1 MRYFC
6 FIFLLFGALNG
17 LAQQEIRGRVT
28 DEQDLPLSGATVTL
42 KQEPDA
48 KMLTYAI
55 ADSAG
60 KFRFKS
66 VKPGNYRLE
75 VAFMTYKS
83 QIRVLTVG
91 TGPLEAQNFKLLP
104 ETQQLQE
111 VSIKGRK
118 QAISVS
124 AGKTTMN
131 VEQSSLAQSQSAYDL
146 LKSLPGVNVNKDGE
160 IRIKGKSGVT
170 VMINGEPAEMGA
182 SQLKSLLKGTPG
194 TTLQSIEVMNNPPSS
209 MDASGTGGV
218 INLVF
223 KKKVKK
229 GFNGT
234 WSSNV
239 SKGRY
244 YNTDQSLNVTYGT
257 EKWDMNVL
265 YAYDFEHS
273 QNRDSMFRAQL
284 TGDANPGE
292 SAGKH
297 FYMTQLQLNRE
308 KSKSHMVKL
317 GLDHHFNAKNTLGLN
332 LSFNDLRNPTHGRTI
347 SRFGTGTVE
356 DSLLNQRNEL
366 NSTLRNWDYGLKF
379 KHKFNE
385 LKSLTASAQFSNL
398 KSDGMEDFTVIKSR
412 SSVNLLQDLRYRNSY
427 PSKINRKIF
436 KMDYVEDLKKGDQK
450 FGKFEAGLKSS
461 NTSLSNSQFGE
472 NWKAGDWKIDQSRIH
487 NFRYREAI
495 QAAYGAMELN
505 LEPWTV
511 NVGLRGEYTQV
522 KGEAGTES
530 GKIRQNYF
538 SLFPNAL
545 VGYKAGDQYSVSLSY
560 NRRIERPDYD
570 QLNPS
575 VRYLDLYT
583 TQQGNPKL
591 KAQLSNN
598 IELNQQFFS
607 FIDVSFGYSS
617 IKNPIY
623 SAFVTT
629 PGANSSYT
637 NINTGHQQQW
647 QASVAFPI
655 PGIDWWENYQSF
667 YFYTSQFNANL
678 DNVLLKEKAN
688 SFGLLSYNSFK
699 LPASFNLELTAWY
712 QSGGLFSNF
721 RYKPMS
727 EVTAGLNKKLLDDRL
742 TLGLAVADAFYGGV
756 FKAAV
761 LSDRTQSFK
770 IDSRTDSRQVKFS
783 ISWNFGKKQK
793 TEKSS
798 AEPADDDRLPS
809 GKGKPMLK
817 PVKP

>member
-6 FIFLLFGALNG
+6 IIFLLLGALTSF
-17 LAQQEIRGRVT
+17 AQQEIRGKVT
-28 DEQDLPLSGATVTL
+28 DERGLPLSGATVTI
-42 KQEPDA
+42 KQEPDL

-60 KFRFKS
+60 KFRFKPFKS
-66 VKPGNYRLE
+66 GNYRLE
-75 VAFMTYKS
+75 VAFMTYKT

-91 TGPLEAQNFKLLP
+91 NDPLEAQNFKLLP

-209 MDASGTGGV
+209 IDASGTGGV
-218 INLVF
+218 INLIF

-244 YNTDQSLNVTYGT
+244 YKTDQSLNMTYGT
-257 EKWDMNVL
+257 EKWDMSIL
-265 YAYDFEHS
+265 YAYDFEHN

-284 TGDANPGE
+284 TGAANPDGL
-292 SAGKH
+292 ANKP
-297 FYMTQLQLNRE
+297 FYMSQLQLNQE

-317 GLDHHFNAKNTLGLN
+317 GLDRHFNEKNTLGLN

-347 SRFGTGTVE
+347 SRFGTGTVQ
-356 DSLLNQRNEL
+356 DSLLNQRNEI

-398 KSDGMEDFTVIKSR
+398 KSDGMEDFT
-412 SSVNLLQDLRYRNSY
+412 LQDRRYRNSY

-436 KMDYVEDLKKGDQK
+436 KLDYAEELRKGDQK

-461 NTSLSNSQFGE
+461 NTDLRNAQSGE
-472 NWKAGDWKIDQSRIH
+472 NWKAGDWVTDQLRLQD
-487 NFRYREAI
+487 FRYREAI
-495 QAAYGAMELN
+495 QAAYGAMELS

-511 NVGLRGEYTQV
+511 SAGLRGEYTQV
-522 KGEAGTES
+522 KGEAGTEY
-530 GKIRQNYF
+530 GKIRQNYL

-545 VGYKAGDQYSVSLSY
+545 VAYKAGDQYSVSVSY

-607 FIDVSFGYSS
+607 FIDVALGYSS

-629 PGANSSYT
+629 AGASSSYT

-678 DNVLLKEKAN
+678 DNTLLKEKAN

-699 LPASFNLELTAWY
+699 LPANFNLELTAWY

-770 IDSRTDSRQVKFS
+770 IDSRTDSRQIKFS

-793 TEKSS
+793 AEKSA